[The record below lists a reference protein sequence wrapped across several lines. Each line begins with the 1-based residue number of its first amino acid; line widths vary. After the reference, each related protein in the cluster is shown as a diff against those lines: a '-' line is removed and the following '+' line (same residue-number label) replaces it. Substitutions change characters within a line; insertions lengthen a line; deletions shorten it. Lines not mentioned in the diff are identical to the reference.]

1 LTVQFKDLSSGT
13 ATSWLW
19 NFPGGNPST
28 STTQNP
34 TVTYST
40 AGVYDVSLVASGPG
54 GTSTFTQP
62 GFISVNAN
70 PTAGFG
76 TSVNGTTVAFNN
88 SSANATSYAWSFGDN
103 SNSTEE
109 NPTHTYVAP
118 GTYTVTLTAT
128 NNCGTVSSTK
138 TVEIAGTAPNA
149 NFKTE
154 GDQVGCLPFTVTL
167 ADLSSG
173 NPTSWSWSFPGGNP
187 ASSTQ
192 QNPTVT
198 YSQAGVYDV
207 TLLAG
212 NPWGTN
218 SVTKNKFIEVQP
230 FPTAAFTYTINGATV
245 TFSNA
250 SSNATQYNWNFG
262 DNKSSTETNP
272 THTYTAN
279 GVYTVLLTALN
290 PCGAAPLEKQ
300 ITINIIGTEEQNW
313 LSYFRLYPNPN
324 EGRFAVEMRG
334 ESANEVEFMLFNA
347 LGQQI
352 RRDVSD
358 FNTGT
363 LTQNLDYG
371 QLPSGVYT
379 LHIQAGQRVMQV
391 KVTVQR

>member
-1 LTVQFKDLSSGT
+1 VTNACGTNTFTQSVVIITSPNAGFTANTTNGCSVLTVQFKDLSSGT

-28 STTQNP
+28 STAQNP

-62 GFISVNAN
+62 GFITVNAN

-76 TSVNGTTVAFNN
+76 TSVNGATVAFNN
-88 SSANATSYAWSFGDN
+88 SSANATSYVWSFGDN

-109 NPTHTYVAP
+109 NPSHTYAAP

-149 NFKTE
+149 NFKTA
-154 GDQVGCLPFTVTL
+154 GDQVGCLPFTVTFD
-167 ADLSSG
+167 DLSSG
-173 NPTSWSWSFPGGNP
+173 NPTSWNWNFPGGTP
-187 ASSTQ
+187 STSTLQ
-192 QNPTVT
+192 KPT
-198 YSQAGVYDV
+198 
-207 TLLAG
+207 
-212 NPWGTN
+212 
-218 SVTKNKFIEVQP
+218 
-230 FPTAAFTYTINGATV
+230 
-245 TFSNA
+245 
-250 SSNATQYNWNFG
+250 
-262 DNKSSTETNP
+262 
-272 THTYTAN
+272 
-279 GVYTVLLTALN
+279 VYTVLLTALN

-300 ITINIIGTEEQNW
+300 ITITIIGTEEQNW

-324 EGRFAVEMRG
+324 EGRFVVDMRG
-334 ESANEVEFMLFNA
+334 ESANEVEFILFNA

-358 FNTGT
+358 FNTGA

-371 QLPSGVYT
+371 QLPAGVYS
-379 LHIQAGQRVMQV
+379 LHIQADQRVMQV